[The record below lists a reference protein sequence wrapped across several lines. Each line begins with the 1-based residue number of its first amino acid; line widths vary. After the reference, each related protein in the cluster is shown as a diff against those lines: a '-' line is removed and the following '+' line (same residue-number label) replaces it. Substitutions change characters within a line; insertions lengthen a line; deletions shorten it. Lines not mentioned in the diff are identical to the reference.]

1 MNAEVA
7 AGYLF
12 KNFVR
17 SCLIEDIDVDECF
30 DTIHPNAHLLQLWL
44 DKQPTNVKKMINS
57 DTPIEDKRFNQY
69 TFMVKDK
76 LKPPLEANAVF
87 KIPGGQTI
95 AYHSKDINAVVCPIF
110 SVARDRLLS
119 ILKPN
124 IRIMTGM
131 STDEFEEL
139 INTEFDVSSLFRT
152 TNRIENDFSKYDKSQ
167 HEVLLRFEIM
177 LYSYLGVPA
186 DLLEIWYEAHR
197 RSTLC
202 DKTHGVSMKTEFQRK
217 SGDAVTFLGNTVCLL
232 AVTAA
237 CYDFRNIRLGL
248 FAGDDSLLFAEKY
261 YCTRDA
267 TSALADWFSLE
278 SKLLDSYKYSYFCS
292 KFLIENEGRLHIIPD
307 VLKTVTKLGR
317 TDLVNYQH
325 VEEYRVS
332 ICDSLKS
339 LKNVIV
345 HAEVDL
351 AVRERY
357 KSSLDTCKAIRVLMT
372 YVSDSDL
379 FRTLFRFENECGRR
393 FTGKFRPSLD

>member
-1 MNAEVA
+1 
-7 AGYLF
+7 
-12 KNFVR
+12 
-17 SCLIEDIDVDECF
+17 
-30 DTIHPNAHLLQLWL
+30 
-44 DKQPTNVKKMINS
+44 
-57 DTPIEDKRFNQY
+57 
-69 TFMVKDK
+69 MVKDK

-110 SVARDRLLS
+110 SVALDRLLS